1 MRINNEV
8 YDAMAEHWW
17 AEDGCGTMRTILYF
31 VNNVRFAYFLSILKN
46 EAHFEYS
53 GECLIDIGCGGGY
66 LSEEFAKLGM
76 KVTGVDPSKES
87 LKVAEKH
94 ADDNKLNIEYVH
106 GYGENLPFAS
116 QSFPFAVCCDVF
128 EHVNDVNAVVCEIS
142 RILTPGGIVFFD
154 TINRTIISKISL
166 KISQD
171 FASTSFIEPNVHVWE
186 KFIKPNELAKIFEAN
201 CLKTIEIKGMS
212 PRVNM
217 FSAYRNLRRYK
228 KKEISVKELAGVLDV
243 QISNNIQNAYIGYA
257 VKL

>member
-1 MRINNEV
+1 MQVNNAV
-8 YDAMAEHWW
+8 YDAMADHWW
-17 AEDGCGTMRTILYF
+17 AEDGCGTMSTVLYF
-31 VNNVRFAYFLSILKN
+31 VHNARFAYFLSILKN
-46 EAHFEYS
+46 EVRFEYS
-53 GECLIDIGCGGGY
+53 KGCLIDIGCGGGY

-94 ADDNKLNIEYVH
+94 AGGNNLNIAYVH

-116 QSFPFAVCCDVF
+116 HSFSIAVCCDVL

-171 FASTSFIEPNVHVWE
+171 FESTSFMEPNVHIWE
-186 KFIKPNELAKIFEAN
+186 KFIKPKELTKIFASHG
-201 CLKTIEIKGMS
+201 LKIIEIKGLS
-212 PRVNM
+212 PRGNV
-217 FSAYRNLRRYK
+217 FSIYKNLIKYK

-243 QISNNIQNAYIGYA
+243 HVSNNVQNAYIGYA
-257 VKL
+257 VKQ